1 LDKIKIIPNIIIGD
15 FDSVSP
21 KLIEKYSNKEK
32 YPNIDIINF
41 DKDKDL
47 TDYELALKHSFT
59 FNPNEIFM
67 FGATGSFFDHSLANI
82 ILLVKYYSD
91 SVKLKIIT
99 SNSSI
104 CCIKEGVTIMGMVG
118 ARVSLFPLDSV
129 KDVKLEGFQYEFKES
144 NLSPFDFSISN
155 VILSDNAIISFKS
168 GVFLIIL
175 FDSVGQV

>member
-1 LDKIKIIPNIIIGD
+1 MIGD
-15 FDSVSP
+15 FDSANRG
-21 KLIEKYSNKEK
+21 LIEKYSNKEK

-41 DKDKDL
+41 DKIKDL

-82 ILLVKYYSD
+82 ILLVKYYSKNI
-91 SVKLKIIT
+91 KLKIIT

-104 CCIKEGVTIMGMVG
+104 YCIKEGVTIVGMAK
-118 ARVSLFPLDSV
+118 ARISLFPFESV
-129 KDVKLEGFQYEFKES
+129 EDIKLEGFQYEFKKN

-155 VILSDNAIISFKS
+155 VILSNNAIISFKS

-175 FDSVGQV
+175 FDREGGEIMQNG